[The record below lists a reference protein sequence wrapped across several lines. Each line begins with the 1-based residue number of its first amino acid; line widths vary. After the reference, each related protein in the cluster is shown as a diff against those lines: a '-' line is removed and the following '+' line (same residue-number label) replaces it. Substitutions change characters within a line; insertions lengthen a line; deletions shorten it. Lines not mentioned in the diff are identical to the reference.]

1 MSLGAE
7 YLALIGAVFVL
18 NVMPAFAPPTWM
30 LLTFLGL
37 AFPAGNGWA
46 VAGLAAA
53 AATAGRGVLA
63 MASRRL
69 LRSRWVPEAMRGN
82 LGRVGAA
89 IQHRRKTAGG
99 MFLLFAISPL
109 PSNAL
114 FLAYGLTKAP
124 LALILLPFFIGR
136 SFSYALA
143 FSGSAAVARRFDLEL
158 GTGAS
163 IGYFV
168 VSQCLSLGLVYG
180 FTRLDWQRSW
190 AERRV
195 RWVATRHAAPAPPVQ
210 G

>member
-1 MSLGAE
+1 MSLAAE
-7 YLALIGAVFVL
+7 YLALLGAVFVL
-18 NVMPAFAPPTWM
+18 NVLPAFAPPTWM
-30 LLTFLGL
+30 LLSFLGL
-37 AFPAGNGWA
+37 AFPAGNGWI
-46 VAGLAAA
+46 VAGLAAI

-63 MASRRL
+63 MGSRRL
-69 LRSRWVPEAMRGN
+69 LRSRWVPEDMRSN

-89 IQHRRKTAGG
+89 IHRRSKTAGG

-136 SFSYALA
+136 SISYALA

-158 GTGAS
+158 GAGAS
-163 IGYFV
+163 IGYFFL
-168 VSQCLSLGLVYG
+168 SQCVSLGLVYG

-190 AERRV
+190 AERRP
-195 RWVATRHAAPAPPVQ
+195 RWIAVPRRPAK